1 MVDITDPK
9 GAKRQIEQEA
19 YRHYEQLSGIILAKR
34 PDGSFQ
40 SQGHHDELDA
50 FRHAYT
56 SGRVTQ
62 LALGQQWIARR
73 FGDDA

>member
-9 GAKRQIEQEA
+9 GAKREIEQEA
-19 YRHYEQLSGIILAKR
+19 YRHYEQLSGITLAKR
-34 PDGSFQ
+34 PDGTFQ
-40 SQGHHDELDA
+40 SQGHNDQLDA

-62 LALGQQWIARR
+62 LALGKV
-73 FGDDA
+73 